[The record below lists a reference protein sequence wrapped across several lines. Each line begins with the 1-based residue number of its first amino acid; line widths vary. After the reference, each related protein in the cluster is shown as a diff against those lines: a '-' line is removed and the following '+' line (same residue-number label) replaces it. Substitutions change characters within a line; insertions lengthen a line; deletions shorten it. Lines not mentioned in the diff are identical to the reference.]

1 MFNCFNTLYMKTILY
16 LVLALLLA
24 LVFSYV
30 TTPWLNTVGQVV
42 TGAALLTVF
51 AAVYRKL
58 ER

>member
-1 MFNCFNTLYMKTILY
+1 MKTILY